1 MIKISDTDLRDILK
15 NPRYN
20 NRTREIQCDCL
31 FCGKEQHMYVSMDTQ
46 MFDCKR
52 CHESGTIYKLLRHI
66 DKLYLLGGATVVE
79 NERILSIRER
89 QEKIEED
96 EDTAVPEVRLPV
108 GFKVLRNSCEYLLG
122 RNISPDLCVYY
133 GIGMTNLVERYR
145 NYIIIPIRED
155 NKVVGFV
162 GRYANKNVPNNKLRY
177 SNSLH
182 TDFAKLLLG
191 YDEIITDK
199 TNTVILVEGAF
210 DKFAVDRYLQLQ
222 KDDLIKCVCTFG
234 KKISKYQIQKL
245 QDKHIERVIL
255 LYDFDAV
262 REMKR
267 YSRELEDNFLTNI
280 TFTTKKDIDECTRE
294 EALKVFE
301 NLYSVNDFCQN
312 VVGKLKK

>member
-1 MIKISDTDLRDILK
+1 MRKISDSDLRDILK

-20 NRTREIQCDCL
+20 RRTREIQCDCL

-52 CHESGTIYKLLRHI
+52 CHESGTIYKILRHI
-66 DKLYLLGGATVVE
+66 DKLYLLDGATVYDE
-79 NERILSIRER
+79 ERLVSIREH
-89 QEKIEED
+89 QEEQVIEED
-96 EDTAVPEVRLPV
+96 TVKEVRLPV
-108 GFKVLRNSCEYLLG
+108 GFKILRNSCEYLLG
-122 RNISPDLCVYY
+122 RNITPELCVYY
-133 GIGMTNLVERYR
+133 GIGMTNLVDRYR
-145 NYIIIPIRED
+145 NYVIIPIKD
-155 NKVVGFV
+155 NGVVAGFV
-162 GRYANKNVPNNKLRY
+162 GRYANKNVPDNKLRY

-191 YDEIITDK
+191 YDEIIKDK

-210 DKFAVDRYLQLQ
+210 DKFAVDRYLNLY

-234 KKISKYQIQKL
+234 KKISEFQIKKL
-245 QDKHIERVIL
+245 QDKHIERIIL

-262 REMKR
+262 KEMKR
-267 YSRELEDNFLTNI
+267 YGRELESNFLTNV

-294 EALKVFE
+294 EALRVFE
-301 NLYSVNDFCQN
+301 NLYNVSDFCEN